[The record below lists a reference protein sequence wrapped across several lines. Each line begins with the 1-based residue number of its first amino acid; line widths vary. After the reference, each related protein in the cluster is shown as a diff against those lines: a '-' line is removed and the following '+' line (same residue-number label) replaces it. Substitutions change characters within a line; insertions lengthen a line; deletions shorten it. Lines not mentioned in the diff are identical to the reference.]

1 MGKNFIEQKS
11 VRQWKY
17 LLLAVDFFF
26 FLRGVVE
33 GGCLPR
39 FSFEMSF
46 KFSLKVP
53 MAILRHVFVYLAL
66 EKKSSSFSFF
76 FFFILQ
82 GRETRVH
89 ILFHGRGKFQLVFVS
104 LRKKIGGYD

>member
-1 MGKNFIEQKS
+1 M
-11 VRQWKY
+11 
-17 LLLAVDFFF
+17 
-26 FLRGVVE
+26 VE

-76 FFFILQ
+76 FSF
-82 GRETRVH
+82 
-89 ILFHGRGKFQLVFVS
+89 LFSKAEKQECTYYFMAEVNFNLY
-104 LRKKIGGYD
+104 L